1 MTSIISGKTQL
12 EFQLPLGSGGVHR
25 YHGNLQRF
33 PGNLPPTSSHPGR
46 DGRPFALQK
55 QNQLAFNV
63 DMAAAADSLTKR
75 YRKPSAV
82 VVEKLGTSPVKR
94 NDPSAASAGQIS
106 LLSQEKLSQALF
118 LARRDNAKRR
128 RNDQVINMAD
138 VATTDSEVR
147 EDSEEDCNIDVA
159 QERNTRRNRPQQQNN
174 TEAIRGRKQ
183 GKTGRKPA
191 SENLLVSPPRV
202 KQRHRDMP
210 ASPGLVLRLAGD
222 SPEGLPG
229 DSPVLPVD
237 KPSRQV
243 RKLQRELQRYI
254 RELEGHLTQGQVP
267 SPSKRKRRGS
277 VEKISDTEDDPRSE
291 VRRQEQLTRAG
302 RMVYTLQHQI
312 AEVEQDLSRPT
323 SEKTKQARKARVLKK
338 LGAAHRAAVKVI
350 QVFIQQLPDQ
360 YSGGGGLPAVY
371 QDLGHVIKQLSQVSA
386 QLQVGS
392 AEVMSVESLLQ
403 LLGRTQV
410 QPKPSAEVTAHK
422 RAPEGRVKVKT
433 RRGQPVWKDRPAR
446 TAYPGPKLH
455 PAHRLEEDMSQ
466 LLHQETND
474 GDPEREDI
482 LRAGI
487 AALRRTSTRTPG
499 KVQRLTHPARRRGV
513 LVSPKSKRTP
523 RRPPHSPVGEHTL
536 ASWAKVKPPLPYM
549 GKENRTPP
557 PSPPPQHVR
566 YRERSLSPRE
576 SSLKPH
582 KSPRVG
588 SAVRRSLNYRDTYRN
603 QEVLERRREEI
614 TDPSRTSQ
622 DARRNLDFKEEY
634 RNPGGVDRSRDNLPY
649 SPSRHSQDIRRNVD
663 LRNLYENPDMEK
675 KGGEIPED
683 SSSHLR
689 TSLGALR
696 SRDLK
701 SVYGGYQGP
710 RKESRGIYGGFEETG
725 GREER
730 DVYGGFKRA
739 GERGGEHEGLYGGF
753 QDGGLRREA
762 DRDERQYLDR
772 RKQLGDN
779 LPVLRNAVL
788 EEVLEDTTA
797 ELQRLEGQRSA
808 QQEVIALQ
816 DMSTLNNILQKLQLV
831 EEEEELIRRR
841 WIRAEYANEMDHIWA
856 RYRTAREAWPPTP
869 PRQPEHWSEG
879 RHEGRFHGNMPDS
892 LSFRR
897 EGIPDST
904 AAQSGHPWTKETGV
918 KDSTGAGLRTAVAGA
933 PPTLLFTPAG
943 QMQDLRAY
951 RRSFDQ
957 HRRRTSHE
965 SAGAFNPWRLVDQLA
980 DELMEDVLDAVVME
994 MTDACEECV
1003 ENVYR
1008 SEFT

>member
-1 MTSIISGKTQL
+1 MTSVVSGKTQL
-12 EFQLPLGSGGVHR
+12 EFQLPPGSSSVHR
-25 YHGNLQRF
+25 YHDNLQRF
-33 PGNLPPTSSHPGR
+33 PGNLPPTGSHPGR
-46 DGRPFALQK
+46 EGRPFALQK

-63 DMAAAADSLTKR
+63 DMATAADSLTK
-75 YRKPSAV
+75 
-82 VVEKLGTSPVKR
+82 
-94 NDPSAASAGQIS
+94 
-106 LLSQEKLSQALF
+106 
-118 LARRDNAKRR
+118 RRDNAKRR

-138 VATTDSEVR
+138 VATTDSGVK
-147 EDSEEDCNIDVA
+147 EDSEEDHNIDVA
-159 QERNTRRNRPQQQNN
+159 QERSTQRNRNQQQSSNKSSS
-174 TEAIRGRKQ
+174 IQ
-183 GKTGRKPA
+183 GRKPA
-191 SENLLVSPPRV
+191 KTTGARKPTSKNLPVSPPRV

-210 ASPGLVLRLAGD
+210 TSPGLVLRQAGD
-222 SPEGLPG
+222 SPVPG
-229 DSPVLPVD
+229 DSPVLPGD

-243 RKLQRELQRYI
+243 RKLQKELQRYI

-302 RMVYTLQHQI
+302 RMVYTLQHQ
-312 AEVEQDLSRPT
+312 
-323 SEKTKQARKARVLKK
+323 ARVLKK
-338 LGAAHRAAVKVI
+338 LGAAHRAAVKVL

-371 QDLGHVIKQLSQVSA
+371 QLSQVSA

-392 AEVMSVESLLQ
+392 AGDMSAESLLQ
-403 LLGRTQV
+403 LLGRTQ
-410 QPKPSAEVTAHK
+410 PKPSPEVTAHK
-422 RAPEGRVKVKT
+422 RAHEGRMKVKT

-446 TAYPGPKLH
+446 T
-455 PAHRLEEDMSQ
+455 
-466 LLHQETND
+466 

-499 KVQRLTHPARRRGV
+499 KVQRLNHPARRRGV

-523 RRPPHSPVGEHTL
+523 RRPSHSPVGEHTL

-566 YRERSLSPRE
+566 G
-576 SSLKPH
+576 SSHKPH

-588 SAVRRSLNYRDTYRN
+588 SAVRRSLNYRDTFRN
-603 QEVLERRREEI
+603 QEALERRREEI
-614 TDPSRTSQ
+614 TDPSRYPRTSQ
-622 DARRNLDFKEEY
+622 DARRNLDFKEGY
-634 RNPGGVDRSRDNLPY
+634 GNPEGVEIRRDGLTY
-649 SPSRHSQDIRRNVD
+649 SPSRLSPNGRRNVD

-675 KGGEIPED
+675 KRKEIPED
-683 SSSHLR
+683 SSTHLR
-689 TSLGALR
+689 TSLGDLR
-696 SRDLK
+696 GRDLK
-701 SVYGGYQGP
+701 GVYGGYQKPG
-710 RKESRGIYGGFEETG
+710 KESRNIYGGVEETG

-753 QDGGLRREA
+753 QDAGLRREA
-762 DRDERQYLDR
+762 ARDERQYLDR
-772 RKQLGDN
+772 RTLLGEN
-779 LPVLRNAVL
+779 LPVLRNTVL

-808 QQEVIALQ
+808 QQEVIGLQ

-841 WIRAEYANEMDHIWA
+841 WIRAEYANEMDHIWT
-856 RYRTAREAWPPTP
+856 RYRTAREAWSPTP
-869 PRQPEHWSEG
+869 PSQPAHWSEG
-879 RHEGRFHGNMPDS
+879 CHEGRFHGNMPDS
-892 LSFRR
+892 LSFRQ
-897 EGIPDST
+897 E
-904 AAQSGHPWTKETGV
+904 AAQ
-918 KDSTGAGLRTAVAGA
+918 TGAGQRTAVAEA

-980 DELMEDVLDAVVME
+980 DELMEDVLDAVVVE